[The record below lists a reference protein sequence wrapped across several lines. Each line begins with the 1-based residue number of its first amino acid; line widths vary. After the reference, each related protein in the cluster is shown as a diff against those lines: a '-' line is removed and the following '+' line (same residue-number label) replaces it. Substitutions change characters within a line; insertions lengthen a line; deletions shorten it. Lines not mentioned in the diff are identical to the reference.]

1 MNGLPQTLS
10 CNRSVSRTMRSVFL
24 TVIFVLTMQSASH
37 AQVLITL
44 LLGDKLNS
52 DKLEFGLAGGVDFL
66 NMSNTPDAKMLTDW
80 NLGFYFD
87 FKLAQKLYLH
97 TGVRVK
103 SKMGTGSL
111 QPYSLNNMALDSAFS
126 GGNVDRKI
134 NYFNVPVLIR
144 YRLIDYLH
152 VEGGIQLGLRYTAFD
167 KFSNTI
173 VEDDDLQYS
182 NSIKDDLEHLD
193 AGFQAGIGYKLKQG
207 TGMTISADYYYGF
220 VDVNKVLQGSQR
232 NSAIYIDVSVPIGR
246 AKAAKKEEEKA
257 AQQQQES
264 K

>member
-1 MNGLPQTLS
+1 MSSLS
-10 CNRSVSRTMRSVFL
+10 CNQSAGRTLRSVVL
-24 TVIFVLTMQSASH
+24 TVVFVFALQSASQG
-37 AQVLITL
+37 QVLITL

-87 FKLAQKLYLH
+87 FKLDQKLFLH

-111 QPYSLNNMALDSAFS
+111 EPYSLNNMVLDSAFY

-144 YRLIDYLH
+144 YRLVDYLH

-173 VEDDDLQYS
+173 VDEDDLQFT
-182 NSIKDDLEHLD
+182 NSIADDLARLD
-193 AGFQAGIGYKLKQG
+193 AGAQAGIGYKLKKG

-220 VDVNKVLQGSQR
+220 VDVNKVLEGSQL
-232 NSAIYIDVSVPIGR
+232 NSAIYLDLSIPIGR
-246 AKAAKKEEEKA
+246 AKAAKKEAEKA
-257 AQQQQES
+257 EKQQEES

>member
-1 MNGLPQTLS
+1 
-10 CNRSVSRTMRSVFL
+10 MRPFLL
-24 TVIFVLTMQSASH
+24 TVILLLTMHTAAN

-66 NMSNTPDAKMLTDW
+66 NMSNTPEARLLTDW

-87 FKLAQKLYLH
+87 FKLNQKLFLH

-111 QPYSLNNMALDSAFS
+111 EPYPLNNMTLDSAFS
-126 GGNVDRKI
+126 GGSVDRKI

-152 VEGGIQLGLRYTAFD
+152 IEGGIQLGLRYTAFD
-167 KFSNTI
+167 KFTNTI
-173 VEDDDLQYS
+173 VEDDDLHYA
-182 NSIKDDLEHLD
+182 NNIADDLKRLD
-193 AGFQAGIGYKLKQG
+193 AGLQAGIGYKLKQG
-207 TGMTISADYYYGF
+207 TGMTIGADYYYGF
-220 VDVNKVLQGSQR
+220 VDVNKVLEGSQR
-232 NSAIYIDVSVPIGR
+232 NSAIYLDVSIPIGR
-246 AKAAKKEEEKA
+246 AKAAKKEAEKA
-257 AQQQQES
+257 AQQEGEA

>member
-1 MNGLPQTLS
+1 MASLS
-10 CNRSVSRTMRSVFL
+10 VNQSAGSILRSVVM
-24 TVIFVLTMQSASH
+24 TVICIFTMQSASH

-87 FKLAQKLYLH
+87 FKLDQKLFLH

-111 QPYSLNNMALDSAFS
+111 EPYSLNNMVLDSAFY

-144 YRLIDYLH
+144 YRLVDYLH

-173 VEDDDLQYS
+173 VEDEDLQFT
-182 NSIKDDLEHLD
+182 NSIKDDLAHLD
-193 AGFQAGIGYKLKQG
+193 AGAQAGIGYKLKKG

-220 VDVNKVLQGSQR
+220 VDVNKVLEGSQL
-232 NSAIYIDVSVPIGR
+232 NSAIYLDLSIPIGR
-246 AKAAKKEEEKA
+246 AKAAKKEAEKA
-257 AQQQQES
+257 EKQQEES

>member
-1 MNGLPQTLS
+1 MPSLS
-10 CNRSVSRTMRSVFL
+10 CNQSAGRTLRSVVL
-24 TVIFVLTMQSASH
+24 TVVFVFALQSASQG
-37 AQVLITL
+37 QVLITL

-87 FKLAQKLYLH
+87 FKLDQKLFLH

-111 QPYSLNNMALDSAFS
+111 EPYSLNNIVLDSAFY

-144 YRLIDYLH
+144 YRLVDYLH

-173 VEDDDLQYS
+173 VDEDDLQFT
-182 NSIKDDLEHLD
+182 NSIADDLARLD
-193 AGFQAGIGYKLKQG
+193 AGAQAGIGYKLKKG

-220 VDVNKVLQGSQR
+220 VDVNKVLEGSQL
-232 NSAIYIDVSVPIGR
+232 NSAIYLDLSIPIGR
-246 AKAAKKEEEKA
+246 AKAAKKEAEKA
-257 AQQQQES
+257 EKQQEES

>member
-1 MNGLPQTLS
+1 MSSLS
-10 CNRSVSRTMRSVFL
+10 CNQSAGRTLRSVVL
-24 TVIFVLTMQSASH
+24 TVVFVFALQSASQG
-37 AQVLITL
+37 QVLITL

-87 FKLAQKLYLH
+87 FKLDQKLFLH

-111 QPYSLNNMALDSAFS
+111 EPYSLNNMVLDSAFY

-144 YRLIDYLH
+144 YRLVDYLH

-173 VEDDDLQYS
+173 VEEDDLQFT
-182 NSIKDDLEHLD
+182 NSIADDLARLD
-193 AGFQAGIGYKLKQG
+193 AGAQAGIGYKLKKG

-220 VDVNKVLQGSQR
+220 VDVNKVLEGSQL
-232 NSAIYIDVSVPIGR
+232 NSAIYLDLSIPIGR
-246 AKAAKKEEEKA
+246 AKAAKKEAEKA
-257 AQQQQES
+257 EKQQEES

>member
-1 MNGLPQTLS
+1 MSSLS
-10 CNRSVSRTMRSVFL
+10 CNQSAGRTLRSVVL
-24 TVIFVLTMQSASH
+24 TVVFVFALQSASQG
-37 AQVLITL
+37 QVLITL

-87 FKLAQKLYLH
+87 FKLDQKLFLH

-111 QPYSLNNMALDSAFS
+111 EPYSLNNIVLDSAFY

-144 YRLIDYLH
+144 YRLVDYLH

-173 VEDDDLQYS
+173 VDEDDLQFT
-182 NSIKDDLEHLD
+182 NSIADDLARLD
-193 AGFQAGIGYKLKQG
+193 AGAQAGIGYKLKKG

-220 VDVNKVLQGSQR
+220 VDVNKVLEGSQL
-232 NSAIYIDVSVPIGR
+232 NSAIYLDLSIPIGR
-246 AKAAKKEEEKA
+246 AKAAKKEAEKA
-257 AQQQQES
+257 EKQQEES

>member
-1 MNGLPQTLS
+1 MSSLS
-10 CNRSVSRTMRSVFL
+10 CNQSAGRTLRSVVL
-24 TVIFVLTMQSASH
+24 TVVFVFALQSASQG
-37 AQVLITL
+37 QVLITL

-87 FKLAQKLYLH
+87 FKLDQKLFLH

-111 QPYSLNNMALDSAFS
+111 EPYSLNNIVLDSAFY

-144 YRLIDYLH
+144 YRLVDYLH

-173 VEDDDLQYS
+173 VDEDDLQFT
-182 NSIKDDLEHLD
+182 NSIADDLARLD
-193 AGFQAGIGYKLKQG
+193 AGAQAGIGYKLKKG
-207 TGMTISADYYYGF
+207 TGMTISTDYYYGF
-220 VDVNKVLQGSQR
+220 VDVNKVLEGSQL
-232 NSAIYIDVSVPIGR
+232 NSAIYLDLSIPIGR
-246 AKAAKKEEEKA
+246 AKAAKKEAEKA
-257 AQQQQES
+257 EKQQEES